1 MLTMVMDMKKGSPT
15 KLILNFAFPMLIGN
29 IFQQVYN
36 MVDSIV
42 VGRFVGKNALAAV
55 GSSFSLM
62 NFITLLIIGL
72 CMGSSIV
79 ISQYFGAEDYEG
91 LKRVVSTSFI
101 FMFIFTVLLSILTFL
116 FTKPLLMLIKTP
128 AEILEDSTSYL
139 QIVFAGLIFTF
150 LYNASASLLR
160 ALGDSKTS
168 LYFLIIA
175 SIINIVLD
183 LVFVLN
189 FKMGVAGVAYATVI
203 AQAVASI
210 LSLIYAFSKVP
221 ILRMKKKEFVFDRT
235 IFPVIAKYSFLTS
248 IQQSIMSIG
257 MVAVQGLVNTFGAD
271 VIAAF
276 TAAGKVDSLA
286 YLPVQDFGNA
296 FSTYVAQNVGAGKKE
311 RVHEGVKSAVKIIIV
326 FCIISS
332 ILILMSSEY
341 LMKIFVDSSEVKVIE
356 TGIEYI
362 SVVGVFYM
370 LIGFLFMFYGF
381 FRGVGNLTMSV
392 VLTIVSLGTRV
403 LMAYSLSSI
412 SYIGQKGIWWSI
424 PIGWILADILGF
436 ITYKKGKWQNNIIN
450 LKDKITEEEEC
461 I

>member
-1 MLTMVMDMKKGSPT
+1 MVMDMKRGSPT
-15 KLILNFAFPMLIGN
+15 KLILKFAFPMLIGN

-62 NFITLLIIGL
+62 NFITLLLIGL

-91 LKRVVSTSFI
+91 LKSVVSTSFI
-101 FMFIFTVLLSILTFL
+101 FMFIFTVFLSILTFL

-139 QIVFAGLIFTF
+139 KIVFAGLIFTF
-150 LYNASASLLR
+150 LYNAVASLLR

-168 LYFLIIA
+168 LYFLVIA
-175 SIINIVLD
+175 CIINIILD

-189 FKMGVAGVAYATVI
+189 FEMGVAGVAYATVI
-203 AQAVASI
+203 AQAIASI

-221 ILRMKKKEFVFDRT
+221 ILRMKKKEFVFNRA

-257 MVAVQGLVNTFGAD
+257 MVAVQGIVNTFGAD

-276 TAAGKVDSLA
+276 TAAGKVDSFA

-341 LMKIFVDSSEVKVIE
+341 LMKIFVNSSEVKVIE

-362 SVVGVFYM
+362 SIVGIFYM

-381 FRGVGNLTMSV
+381 FRGVGNLAMSV
-392 VLTIVSLGTRV
+392 ILTIVSLGTRV
-403 LMAYSLSSI
+403 LMAYTLSSI
-412 SYIGQKGIWWSI
+412 SSIGQKGIWWSI
-424 PIGWILADILGF
+424 PIGWVLADILGF
-436 ITYKKGKWQNNIIN
+436 ITYKKGKWQNNIIG
-450 LKDKITEEEEC
+450 LKDKITEEKQC
-461 I
+461 L

>member
-1 MLTMVMDMKKGSPT
+1 
-15 KLILNFAFPMLIGN
+15 
-29 IFQQVYN
+29 

-116 FTKPLLMLIKTP
+116 FTKPLLILIKTP
-128 AEILEDSTSYL
+128 VEILEDSTSYL
-139 QIVFAGLIFTF
+139 KIVFAGLIFTF
-150 LYNASASLLR
+150 LYNAIASLLR

-168 LYFLIIA
+168 LYFLVIA
-175 SIINIVLD
+175 CIINIVLD

-203 AQAVASI
+203 AQAIASI

-311 RVHEGVKSAVKIIIV
+311 RVHEGVKSAIKIIIV

-362 SVVGVFYM
+362 SVVGIFYM

-424 PIGWILADILGF
+424 PIGWLLADILGF
-436 ITYKKGKWQNNIIN
+436 ITYKKGKWQNNIID
-450 LKDKITEEEEC
+450 LKDKIVEEKEC

>member
-1 MLTMVMDMKKGSPT
+1 
-15 KLILNFAFPMLIGN
+15 
-29 IFQQVYN
+29 
-36 MVDSIV
+36 
-42 VGRFVGKNALAAV
+42 
-55 GSSFSLM
+55 
-62 NFITLLIIGL
+62 
-72 CMGSSIV
+72 
-79 ISQYFGAEDYEG
+79 
-91 LKRVVSTSFI
+91 
-101 FMFIFTVLLSILTFL
+101 MFIFTVLLSILTFL
-116 FTKPLLMLIKTP
+116 FTKPLLILIKTP
-128 AEILEDSTSYL
+128 VEILEDSTSYL
-139 QIVFAGLIFTF
+139 KIVFAGLIFTF
-150 LYNASASLLR
+150 LYNAIASLLR

-168 LYFLIIA
+168 LYFLVIA
-175 SIINIVLD
+175 CIINIVLD
-183 LVFVLN
+183 LVFILN

-203 AQAVASI
+203 AQAIASI

-311 RVHEGVKSAVKIIIV
+311 RVHEGVKSAIKIIIV

-362 SVVGVFYM
+362 SVVGIFYM

-424 PIGWILADILGF
+424 PIGWLLADILGF
-436 ITYKKGKWQNNIIN
+436 ITYKKGKWQNNIID
-450 LKDKITEEEEC
+450 LKDKITEEKEC
-461 I
+461 L

>member
-1 MLTMVMDMKKGSPT
+1 MDRKKGNPT

-101 FMFIFTVLLSILTFL
+101 FMLIFTIFLSVLTFL
-116 FTKPLLMLIKTP
+116 FTKPLLILIKTP

-168 LYFLIIA
+168 LYFLVIA
-175 SIINIVLD
+175 CIINIVLD

-210 LSLIYAFSKVP
+210 LSLIYVFSKVP

-276 TAAGKVDSLA
+276 TAAGKVDSFA

-311 RVHEGVKSAVKIIIV
+311 RVHEGVKSAVKIIII

-332 ILILMSSEY
+332 ILILM
-341 LMKIFVDSSEVKVIE
+341 
-356 TGIEYI
+356 
-362 SVVGVFYM
+362 
-370 LIGFLFMFYGF
+370 
-381 FRGVGNLTMSV
+381 
-392 VLTIVSLGTRV
+392 
-403 LMAYSLSSI
+403 
-412 SYIGQKGIWWSI
+412 
-424 PIGWILADILGF
+424 
-436 ITYKKGKWQNNIIN
+436 
-450 LKDKITEEEEC
+450 
-461 I
+461 

>member
-1 MLTMVMDMKKGSPT
+1 MVMDMKKGSPT

>member
-1 MLTMVMDMKKGSPT
+1 
-15 KLILNFAFPMLIGN
+15 

-116 FTKPLLMLIKTP
+116 FTKPLLILIKTP
-128 AEILEDSTSYL
+128 VEILEDSTSYL
-139 QIVFAGLIFTF
+139 KIVFAGLIFTF
-150 LYNASASLLR
+150 LYNAIASLLR

-168 LYFLIIA
+168 LYFLVIA
-175 SIINIVLD
+175 CIINIVLD

-203 AQAVASI
+203 AQAIASI

-311 RVHEGVKSAVKIIIV
+311 RVHEGVKSAINIIIV

-362 SVVGVFYM
+362 SVVGIFYM

-424 PIGWILADILGF
+424 PIGWLLADILGF
-436 ITYKKGKWQNNIIN
+436 ITYKKGKWQNNIID
-450 LKDKITEEEEC
+450 LKDKIVEEKEC

>member
-1 MLTMVMDMKKGSPT
+1 MVMDMKKGNPT

-116 FTKPLLMLIKTP
+116 FAKPLLMLIKTP
-128 AEILEDSTSYL
+128 VEILEDSTSYL

-168 LYFLIIA
+168 LYFLVIA
-175 SIINIVLD
+175 CIINIVLD

-189 FKMGVAGVAYATVI
+189 FKMGVPGVAYATVI

-276 TAAGKVDSLA
+276 TAAGKIDSLA

-311 RVHEGVKSAVKIIIV
+311 RVHEGVKSAVKIIII

-341 LMKIFVDSSEVKVIE
+341 LMKIFVDSSEVKVIA

-362 SVVGVFYM
+362 SVVGIFYM

-436 ITYKKGKWQNNIIN
+436 ITYKRGKWQNNIID
-450 LKDKITEEEEC
+450 LKDKIIEEKEC
-461 I
+461 M

>member
-1 MLTMVMDMKKGSPT
+1 MVMDMKRGSPT
-15 KLILNFAFPMLIGN
+15 KLILKFAFPMLIGN

-62 NFITLLIIGL
+62 NFITLLLIGL

-91 LKRVVSTSFI
+91 LKSVVSTSFI
-101 FMFIFTVLLSILTFL
+101 FMFIFTVFLSILTFL

-139 QIVFAGLIFTF
+139 KIVFAGLIFTF
-150 LYNASASLLR
+150 LYNAVASLLR

-168 LYFLIIA
+168 LYFLVIA
-175 SIINIVLD
+175 CIINIILD

-189 FKMGVAGVAYATVI
+189 FEMGVAGVAYATVI

-221 ILRMKKKEFVFDRT
+221 ILRMKKKEFVFNRA

-257 MVAVQGLVNTFGAD
+257 MVAVQGIVNTFGAD

-276 TAAGKVDSLA
+276 TAAGKVDSFA

-341 LMKIFVDSSEVKVIE
+341 LMKIFVNSSEVKVIE

-362 SVVGVFYM
+362 SIVGIFYM

-381 FRGVGNLTMSV
+381 FRGVGNLAMSV
-392 VLTIVSLGTRV
+392 ILTIVSLGTRV
-403 LMAYSLSSI
+403 LMAYTLSSI
-412 SYIGQKGIWWSI
+412 SSIGQKGIWWSI
-424 PIGWILADILGF
+424 PIGWVLADILGF
-436 ITYKKGKWQNNIIN
+436 ITYKKGKWQNNIIG
-450 LKDKITEEEEC
+450 LKDKITEEKQC
-461 I
+461 L